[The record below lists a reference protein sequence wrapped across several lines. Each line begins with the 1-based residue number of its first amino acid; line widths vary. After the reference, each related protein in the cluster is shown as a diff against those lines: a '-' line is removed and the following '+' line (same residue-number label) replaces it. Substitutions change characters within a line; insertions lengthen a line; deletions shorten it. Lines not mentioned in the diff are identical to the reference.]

1 MILLYTSY
9 GKRIKTK
16 FFWLV
21 TEIWVDLKFIPETL
35 PEAKAQEA
43 CQIL

>member
-16 FFWLV
+16 LSWLV
-21 TEIWVDLKFIPETL
+21 TEIWADLKFIPETL
-35 PEAKAQEA
+35 PEAKVQEA
-43 CQIL
+43 C